1 MSIFKTITLFFSSV
15 WAWIKFPFQYQP
27 TKNKNKAAVI
37 KTLEKR
43 KAKSYKSTPSK
54 KSKK

>member
-1 MSIFKTITLFFSSV
+1 MSIFKTITLFFSSA

-27 TKNKNKAAVI
+27 LEKKDKVALI